1 MPDKRQIGPRIDND
15 LADDYEW
22 FVRERNEDVY
32 KGRLADEVEMALRLH
47 LGMFLDEN
55 PEYIA
60 NADDEA
66 KRDRL
71 KQYKEMFETAA
82 DQLATEP
89 DTVTPEDVAEM
100 NQQIDQLNNV
110 TVSMLNEILN
120 RLDDSDNPESQYLGQ

>member
-22 FVRERNEDVY
+22 FVRERNEGVY
-32 KGRLADEVEMALRLH
+32 KGRLADEVETALRLH
-47 LGMFLDEN
+47 LGMFLNEN

-66 KRDRL
+66 KRERF
-71 KQYKEMFETAA
+71 KRYEEMFETAA
-82 DQLATEP
+82 ERLTTEP
-89 DTVTPEDVAEM
+89 NTVTPEDVAEM
-100 NQQIDQLNNV
+100 HQQIDQLNNV

-120 RLDDSDNPESQYLGQ
+120 RLDDDVSPENKYLGQ